1 MYMYIYIKEKQTER
15 EDKNVFDLE
24 MIEVNLLQDEVLQA
38 CVLSPLLICCDT
50 SVSKN
55 SPRPVP

>member
-55 SPRPVP
+55 SLRPVR

>member
-38 CVLSPLLICCDT
+38 CVLSTLLICCDT

-55 SPRPVP
+55 SPRPVR

>member
-15 EDKNVFDLE
+15 EDKNVFDPE
-24 MIEVNLLQDEVLQA
+24 MIKVNLLQDEVLQA

-55 SPRPVP
+55 SPRPVR